1 MSIIHSNAG
10 TFKNKKTQEWLLSF
24 KYKEARLL
32 LMSSGSF
39 DGADMLTFAN
49 QVTAHNL

>member
-1 MSIIHSNAG
+1 MSIIHSKAG
-10 TFKNKKTQEWLLSF
+10 TFKSKKMREWLLSF
-24 KYKEARLL
+24 RYKDARLL
-32 LMSSGSF
+32 LLSSGSF